1 MATLWS
7 RVSLP
12 PDQCTEVSNADG
24 KNKNGVVSVFFCSLL
39 LLVKFQKEVLRTA

>member
-12 PDQCTEVSNADG
+12 PDQCTDVSNADG
-24 KNKNGVVSVFFCSLL
+24 KKKKEVASVFFCSLL
-39 LLVKFQKEVLRTA
+39 LLVKFQKKVLRTA

>member
-12 PDQCTEVSNADG
+12 PDQCTDVSNADG
-24 KNKNGVVSVFFCSLL
+24 KKKKRSLVYFSVPYCF
-39 LLVKFQKEVLRTA
+39 